1 MISVKRTIKALRGFE
16 REAGLPEVGRE
27 RVVVNKSPG
36 EWESA
41 SLSGVWVGVGGSG
54 QAR

>member
-1 MISVKRTIKALRGFE
+1 MISVKRTIKALGGFE

-27 RVVVNKSPG
+27 RVVVNKSSG

-41 SLSGVWVGVGGSG
+41 SLSGVWGRGGVDRQG
-54 QAR
+54 R